1 MPSGRLFY
9 LFIHL
14 SVSHQFF
21 RAFAGRRR
29 QAKIAAMA
37 KENLALKEH
46 GGAFSRPRRGVEV
59 PSWAL
64 LEEDWILSVGQRM
77 EVFQMKWFPVFER
90 GCIPGAVVWDPSM
103 TEGQMK

>member
-14 SVSHQFF
+14 FMSGQFF
-21 RAFAGRRR
+21 RPLAGRRR
-29 QAKIAAMA
+29 QAKMAAMA

-59 PSWAL
+59 QSWAL
-64 LEEDWILSVGQRM
+64 L
-77 EVFQMKWFPVFER
+77 
-90 GCIPGAVVWDPSM
+90 
-103 TEGQMK
+103 